1 MKGGCCKTKF
11 SYHKVKDTHVVAD
24 QVQSPLPELVI
35 LPITAYHFVSE
46 LSFQHPITEQNNG
59 PPLRNGLPL
68 YLFDCVYRI

>member
-24 QVQSPLPELVI
+24 QVQSPLPELLI
-35 LPITAYHFVSE
+35 LPITTYHFVSE
-46 LSFQHPITEQNNG
+46 LSLQNKVAEQNNG
-59 PPLRNGLPL
+59 PPLHNGLPL